1 MDQFGEC
8 EQVFKELAQIS
19 FLTNDFYQLR
29 RRPRADTYSFYLNI
43 LPSTQSLTKIL
54 NTYELTSDIKN
65 LISH

>member
-19 FLTNDFYQLR
+19 FLTNDFYQSR
-29 RRPRADTYSFYLNI
+29 RRPYSDTYLFYLNI
-43 LPSTQSLTKIL
+43 LPSPQPLTKIH
-54 NTYELTSDIKN
+54 NTHELTSHVNN